1 MNEEIC
7 SINNKG
13 KTVKNEWET
22 DSNFLLASYIVL
34 KKGNSFSIIY
44 LLTCLNKDVSV
55 LLQVIHIYLFSLH
68 LQLT

>member
-22 DSNFLLASYIVL
+22 DSNFLPASYIVL
-34 KKGNSFSIIY
+34 KKRQFFFHN
-44 LLTCLNKDVSV
+44 LLANLFKQRCVSSV
-55 LLQVIHIYLFSLH
+55 TSY
-68 LQLT
+68 T